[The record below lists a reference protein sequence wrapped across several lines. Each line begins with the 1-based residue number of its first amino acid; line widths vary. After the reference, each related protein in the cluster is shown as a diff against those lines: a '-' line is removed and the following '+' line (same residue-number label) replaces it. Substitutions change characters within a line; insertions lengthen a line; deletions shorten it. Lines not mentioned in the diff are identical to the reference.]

1 MKKKK
6 NLESFSP
13 DKCSSFPQTT
23 KRDARPTSNFKIV
36 FQQMQNIQ
44 TQRYTST
51 QDNED
56 IKSKICER
64 APLGIRPSS
73 MNAARRSTH
82 NPRTQHQRCVPLHVR
97 HGGPRTFW
105 TETSW
110 WNTMVFALCGKA
122 HGPHMRKQVLNTS
135 WVLYRGNK
143 TTIRRVDSTQADKLR
158 SSAREHAAHTTC
170 GNLCYVNTWSLQKN
184 TYAELIDGTAPNGN
198 TNTTNRLNWIGAPNI
213 LTACTTCSA
222 SISAGN

>member
-1 MKKKK
+1 MPET
-6 NLESFSP
+6 ESTHANALTKTMSSHLRP
-13 DKCSSFPQTT
+13 IDNATTPSDKGAPHVQWERCSG
-23 KRDARPTSNFKIV
+23 KHKLCV
-36 FQQMQNIQ
+36 
-44 TQRYTST
+44 TQRHASHMATLATST
-51 QDNED
+51 
-56 IKSKICER
+56 K
-64 APLGIRPSS
+64 PPSP
-73 MNAARRSTH
+73 NTVNIH
-82 NPRTQHQRCVPLHVR
+82 EGTDPLHVR